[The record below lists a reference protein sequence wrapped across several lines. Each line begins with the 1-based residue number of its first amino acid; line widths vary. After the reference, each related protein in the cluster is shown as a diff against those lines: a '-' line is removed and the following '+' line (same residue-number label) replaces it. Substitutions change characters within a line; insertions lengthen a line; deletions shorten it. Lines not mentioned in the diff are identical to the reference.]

1 MQIRPDT
8 ECSYLELPNLAE
20 CNRMFYHVNS
30 NCVFQLL
37 IIFDNFILEMDG
49 SGNSPLKFHVV
60 MVDNRTFY
68 ASVIGKN
75 KTLQSVNFF
84 QSQPYDD
91 TGALYYVVVVL
102 CIYAFSIIL
111 MIGSVIKKSKHDN
124 GVTKYMKGMD
134 KIRRMERREQKFKI
148 RVAVLGR
155 TNSRRTAK
163 IKLCPESVSK
173 DNVNIKNKVEMVELV
188 EKNKVTLSDES
199 RCAMQ
204 NQSNRKEK
212 IIDPNI
218 VDKIEEINIDME
230 NECNQ
235 CTSSQ
240 HSCDDAEGS
249 ARVTLSSIRMDTLPE
264 VDEDVVSV

>member
-1 MQIRPDT
+1 ML
-8 ECSYLELPNLAE
+8 S
-20 CNRMFYHVNS
+20 
-30 NCVFQLL
+30 
-37 IIFDNFILEMDG
+37 NFILEMDG
-49 SGNSPLKFHVV
+49 SGNSPVKFHVV

-75 KTLQSVNFF
+75 KTLQSVNFL
-84 QSQPYDD
+84 QRPPYDD

-155 TNSRRTAK
+155 ANSHRTAK
-163 IKLCPESVSK
+163 TKKLFSETASK
-173 DNVNIKNKVEMVELV
+173 DNVDLKNKVEMAEMP
-188 EKNKVTLSDES
+188 EKDQITISDES
-199 RCAMQ
+199 SCVMQ
-204 NQSNRKEK
+204 NQSNQKEK
-212 IIDPNI
+212 VIDSNI
-218 VDKIEEINIDME
+218 VDKVEEISIDME

-235 CTSSQ
+235 CTKSSNVSKSSQ
-240 HSCDDAEGS
+240 PPNYDDPEGGV
-249 ARVTLSSIRMDTLPE
+249 RVTLSSIRMDTLPE